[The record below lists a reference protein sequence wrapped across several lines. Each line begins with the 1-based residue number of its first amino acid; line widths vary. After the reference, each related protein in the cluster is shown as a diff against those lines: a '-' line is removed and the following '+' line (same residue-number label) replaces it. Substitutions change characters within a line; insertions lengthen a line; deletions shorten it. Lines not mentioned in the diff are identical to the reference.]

1 MKIVGIIPS
10 RINSS
15 RLPRKAL
22 IDILG
27 LPMIVHVYLRCI
39 MAETLDEVYVA
50 TDSKEI
56 ANIISSYGGKYIMT
70 SSSHKTG
77 TDRIAEAAKSID
89 CDIVV
94 NIQGDEALV
103 DPNHIDLVVNSMCKD
118 NDSNVAMLVTPCNH
132 YNSLS
137 HMKVVVDENM
147 SIMYFSRS
155 DIPSS
160 LRTKN
165 APMLK
170 GYHVVPFKKDFLL
183 EFSSWKNGRLENIEY
198 CEYLRILEKGFKIK
212 SVFIDYDA
220 VSVDDRKTLNF
231 VREKMEKDSIF
242 KIYSNKIK
250 TLDSLIDKKI

>member
-10 RINSS
+10 RFNSS
-15 RLPRKAL
+15 RLPGKPL

-39 MAETLDEVYVA
+39 MAKTLDDVYVA

-56 ANIISSYGGKYIMT
+56 ASVVSSYGGKYIMT
-70 SSSHKTG
+70 SNSHETG
-77 TDRIAEAAKSID
+77 TDRIAEAAESID

-103 DPNHIDLVVNSMCKD
+103 DPQHIDLVVNTMCKD
-118 NDSNVAMLVTPCNH
+118 KDSNVAMLVTPCNH
-132 YNSLS
+132 YNSLA
-137 HMKVVVDENM
+137 HMKTVVDENM
-147 SIMYFSRS
+147 NIMYFSRS

-160 LRTKN
+160 LRTEN

-183 EFSSWKNGRLENIEY
+183 EYSGWQHGRLEDIEY

-212 SVFIDYDA
+212 SVFVDCDA
-220 VSVDDRKTLNF
+220 VSVDDKETLEY
-231 VREKMEKDSIF
+231 VREKMELDSIF

-250 TLDSLIDKKI
+250 N